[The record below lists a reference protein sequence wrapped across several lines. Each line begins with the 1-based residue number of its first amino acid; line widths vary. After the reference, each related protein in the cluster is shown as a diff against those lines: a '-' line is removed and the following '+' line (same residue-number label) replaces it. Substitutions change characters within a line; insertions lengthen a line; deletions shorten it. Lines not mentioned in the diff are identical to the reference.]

1 MSGITCGI
9 FASWPLQEGHSTAA
23 RSSLK
28 VFELTNLEG
37 KSCLVKKY
45 SDEIRMID
53 NLLKSLRAEKVNFYK
68 QEVPI
73 IIEKLKK
80 EEIIDEI
87 VIDQWIDRLSSDIEQ
102 SFLISER
109 LIETYLTKSIEEF
122 KQAIGDKVP
131 W

>member
-1 MSGITCGI
+1 MEKEENCFSEFSTITPKKQNQTI
-9 FASWPLQEGHSTAA
+9 QILYDYEKHYM
-23 RSSLK
+23 
-28 VFELTNLEG
+28 E
-37 KSCLVKKY
+37 LVKKY

-73 IIEKLKK
+73 IIETLKK
-80 EEIIDEI
+80 EEFIDETI
-87 VIDQWIDRLSSDIEQ
+87 INQWIDRLSSDIER

-109 LIETYLTKSIEEF
+109 LIETYLTKSIEDFE
-122 KQAIGDKVP
+122 QAIGDKVP

>member
-1 MSGITCGI
+1 MEKEENCFSEFTTITPKKKNQTI
-9 FASWPLQEGHSTAA
+9 QILYDYEKHYM
-23 RSSLK
+23 
-28 VFELTNLEG
+28 E
-37 KSCLVKKY
+37 LVKKY

-87 VIDQWIDRLSSDIEQ
+87 IINQWIDRLSSDIEQ

-109 LIETYLTKSIEEF
+109 LIETYLTKSIEDF

>member
-1 MSGITCGI
+1 MEKEENCFSEFTTITPKKKNQTI
-9 FASWPLQEGHSTAA
+9 QILYDYERHYM
-23 RSSLK
+23 
-28 VFELTNLEG
+28 E
-37 KSCLVKKY
+37 LVKKY

-53 NLLKSLRAEKVNFYK
+53 NLLKSLRAEK
-68 QEVPI
+68 
-73 IIEKLKK
+73 

-87 VIDQWIDRLSSDIEQ
+87 VINQWIDRLSSDIEQ

-109 LIETYLTKSIEEF
+109 LIETYLTKSIEDF